1 MTYVAAT
8 ITAIV
13 TLLYYSSKVAGRRD

>member
-1 MTYVAAT
+1 MGENNPTLAAT

-13 TLLYYSSKVAGRRD
+13 TTLGILLGIM